1 MKKKKLRDLTQFE
14 SGMSPKKRK
23 SEKEKKKSHD
33 GTMKSVKNELL
44 KQKQLFDNK
53 VLRKNCKNK
62 RPTHLLEFT
71 HKKQETFDEEKV
83 KRLDTI

>member
-1 MKKKKLRDLTQFE
+1 MKKKLRDLTQFD

-23 SEKEKKKSHD
+23 SEKEKEKSHD

-44 KQKQLFDNK
+44 EKTAKTK
-53 VLRKNCKNK
+53 G
-62 RPTHLLEFT
+62 PTHRLGLT

>member
-1 MKKKKLRDLTQFE
+1 MKKKKLRDLTQFD

-23 SEKEKKKSHD
+23 SEKEKEKSHD

-62 RPTHLLEFT
+62 GANPLVRVHTQKTRDF
-71 HKKQETFDEEKV
+71 
-83 KRLDTI
+83 